1 MPDTVK
7 AVGNLTYNQLVEK
20 VIENNG
26 STDAEKATQGNSILA
41 LSEEILLPLIMFTTY
56 PLLGFLFPVKYLF

>member
-26 STDAEKATQGNSILA
+26 STDAEKATQGNSLLL
-41 LSEEILLPLIMFTTY
+41 LSEEIMLWCIMFTTY
-56 PLLGFLFPVKYLF
+56 IHY